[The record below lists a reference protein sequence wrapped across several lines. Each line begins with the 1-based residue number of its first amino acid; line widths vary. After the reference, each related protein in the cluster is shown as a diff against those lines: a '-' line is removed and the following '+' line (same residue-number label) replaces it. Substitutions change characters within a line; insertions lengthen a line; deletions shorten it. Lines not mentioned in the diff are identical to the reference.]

1 MPIILED
8 LDLDVAASLDPAAV
22 TPKFFSSKL
31 TGAGKKTGLLNEALL
46 PVNTVTSAA
55 YLPHPSIEVRANHTE
70 NGVTSSVIPFAP
82 LTRRAVSVTG
92 RRITLPV
99 PPTGTRFRVDPGPAV
114 SSTWE
119 VYLDMTPQGSV
130 LYEERVDETPVRSFV
145 IQYRIE
151 LYFLKAGFSAERAVL
166 VDANQG
172 PGNFDAAV
180 VVEWDTSPLTGAL
193 GWVNHVLAGAGGSVS
208 NADELDEWLR
218 EYDIHA
224 AVTRQAEIWNG
235 EEIAE
240 EICAYVEDAAGTTDR
255 DHLNAIAQLMRY
267 LENYNV
273 PLDAYR
279 TIHKAIEACFPAD
292 VAGELSKQNLNLLMN
307 HTLDQLDRIRPT
319 LAAPVVPTVPGCA
332 PVLPAH
338 LSAQQREAVSTTEP
352 LVMTQAGA
360 GTGKSTVILD
370 RIGFLTQCGVDPAEI
385 TVLSFTNAAADNITD
400 RNPDVGS
407 MTIARM
413 IHDIYALNHP
423 THELSSVDT
432 IINSIDIFYPNN
444 SFAAT
449 LRGLLLKVA
458 KKDAH
463 ASTALNTFLEN
474 NFDAVIALLDRIKQ
488 TSLELEIVICYQRI
502 DTMVEPAHVAC
513 RYLIIDEVQDN
524 SIFEFIYL
532 LKHVTKNAQSL
543 YMVGDASQTL
553 YEWRFA
559 NPRALNT
566 LESSGVFATYK
577 LSTNYR
583 SNQEILDFANIVL
596 GGLETNRFAEIQLRA
611 NDLTVPTADSF
622 QEKVTLDYRA
632 FPRLREFEE
641 DLPQILAN
649 TVVPDYVRGCIDRG
663 EQVAFLAY
671 TRRAAL
677 TAQQVFEQAFPG
689 KHIANLTSEKTY
701 ATDVFSQ
708 FIKHCWNDVLQV
720 PPASAPFAI
729 DQGIVNNL
737 DKLTR
742 NAAKAAPA
750 IINMVREW
758 WVRNQPVVQA
768 WLSLHAAG
776 GMSEAEFFEQL
787 RDNLLGYEI
796 SHNAVRQSLMNQKNR
811 ERKQRNAEAK
821 ADLVVSTI
829 HGAKGMEFDN
839 VVVLH
844 KEDTTMAQ
852 DMRRLYYV
860 AFTRAMKSMHVLS
873 YGTVAKAPIQAN
885 YDTLVTLL
893 EQRDAAN
900 AARSAD
906 AADLDRETPD
916 PLDRDASP
924 QPSTSAPRL
933 AVGATPDDPY
943 DPLEPDVMAH
953 AS

>member
-1 MPIILED
+1 
-8 LDLDVAASLDPAAV
+8 
-22 TPKFFSSKL
+22 
-31 TGAGKKTGLLNEALL
+31 
-46 PVNTVTSAA
+46 
-55 YLPHPSIEVRANHTE
+55 
-70 NGVTSSVIPFAP
+70 
-82 LTRRAVSVTG
+82 
-92 RRITLPV
+92 
-99 PPTGTRFRVDPGPAV
+99 
-114 SSTWE
+114 
-119 VYLDMTPQGSV
+119 
-130 LYEERVDETPVRSFV
+130 
-145 IQYRIE
+145 
-151 LYFLKAGFSAERAVL
+151 
-166 VDANQG
+166 
-172 PGNFDAAV
+172 
-180 VVEWDTSPLTGAL
+180 
-193 GWVNHVLAGAGGSVS
+193 
-208 NADELDEWLR
+208 
-218 EYDIHA
+218 
-224 AVTRQAEIWNG
+224 
-235 EEIAE
+235 
-240 EICAYVEDAAGTTDR
+240 
-255 DHLNAIAQLMRY
+255 LNAIAQLMRY

-279 TIHKAIEACFPAD
+279 AIHKAIEASFPAD

-319 LAAPVVPTVPGCA
+319 LAAPVVPTAPGCA

-370 RIGFLTQCGVDPAEI
+370 RIGFLTQCGVDAAEI

-708 FIKHCWNDVLQV
+708 FIKHYWNDV
-720 PPASAPFAI
+720 
-729 DQGIVNNL
+729 
-737 DKLTR
+737 
-742 NAAKAAPA
+742 
-750 IINMVREW
+750 
-758 WVRNQPVVQA
+758 
-768 WLSLHAAG
+768 
-776 GMSEAEFFEQL
+776 
-787 RDNLLGYEI
+787 
-796 SHNAVRQSLMNQKNR
+796 
-811 ERKQRNAEAK
+811 
-821 ADLVVSTI
+821 
-829 HGAKGMEFDN
+829 
-839 VVVLH
+839 
-844 KEDTTMAQ
+844 
-852 DMRRLYYV
+852 
-860 AFTRAMKSMHVLS
+860 
-873 YGTVAKAPIQAN
+873 
-885 YDTLVTLL
+885 
-893 EQRDAAN
+893 
-900 AARSAD
+900 
-906 AADLDRETPD
+906 
-916 PLDRDASP
+916 
-924 QPSTSAPRL
+924 
-933 AVGATPDDPY
+933 
-943 DPLEPDVMAH
+943 
-953 AS
+953 